1 MQPPQN
7 FNDSSGQP
15 GDSGPIGC
23 PNCGASMPRE
33 MRFCRA
39 CGHRLGEGPAEYTD
53 TVRLGTTTAPGARA
67 TSPAYLPP
75 QGGPIANQANS
86 NYPQKKRRKLSGM
99 AWIFI
104 IIAAL
109 FVVGGVMSALRKGGI
124 RNAPRISVNV
134 NRSYF
139 GVDGFDE
146 VAGGVTFANV
156 EPPGGP
162 ADKAGLVGGDIIQT
176 FDGHRVTDEDEIID
190 LLRQTPIGKTVEIT
204 YLRDGELK
212 TTKLTTIS
220 QAESNDLDRA
230 SRNRPEGSGYFGFES
245 SRTTK
250 VADAQTKTYGVRL
263 DWVQPNRPADLFGLK
278 EGDIVTAWDDIPIRT
293 GEELSSRV
301 RRAVPKSSVIITI
314 IRDGQTMKIPV
325 TMGRA

>member
-1 MQPPQN
+1 MQPPEN
-7 FNDSSGQP
+7 FNNLSVSSGDT
-15 GDSGPIGC
+15 GAIAC
-23 PNCGASMPRE
+23 PQCGASMPRE

-39 CGHRLGEGPAEYTD
+39 CGHRLGEGSAEYTE

-67 TSPAYLPP
+67 TTPAYLPP
-75 QGGPIANQANS
+75 QGGPLASQAN
-86 NYPQKKRRKLSGM
+86 YPNKKRRKLSGM

-109 FVVGGVMSALRKGGI
+109 FVVGGVMSALRKN
-124 RNAPRISVNV
+124 RVPPPRINVNV

-139 GVDGFDE
+139 GVNGFDE
-146 VAGGVTFANV
+146 VAGGVTFDNV

-162 ADKAGLVGGDIIQT
+162 ADRAGLVGGDIIQT
-176 FDGHRVTDEDEIID
+176 FDGHRVTDGDELID
-190 LLRQTPIGKTVEIT
+190 LLRQTPIGKTVDVT

-230 SRNRPEGSGYFGFES
+230 ARNRPEGSGYFGFES
-245 SRTTK
+245 NRTTK
-250 VADAQTKTYGVRL
+250 IADAQTKTYGVRL

-301 RRAVPKSSVIITI
+301 RRSVPKSSVVITI